1 MGTSNRRPYLGSTS
15 LTQALLDE
23 CQDNLEQRLEM
34 IAEIELPDSSIIY
47 ASDRN
52 KYVDDRFYEALCT
65 FPVIGRTIGDWL
77 SPELQ
82 FSNLSITINNTDGRF
97 NPYLPGGASYNGF
110 IGRDVVVKVGL
121 GESSATYQTIFD
133 GKVTDVAGFGR
144 NKESF
149 TLINRNRF
157 DAANVEFPQTVLTDT
172 GYPDIETDK
181 IGQGAPVI
189 YGDWTVNLD
198 AKKPGVKGIAANG
211 ANAGV
216 LAGTSQLTVFI
227 SDIDIFLVMTNGVT
241 VVRSDKT
248 ATFNSADIILGSG
261 NRTINIKQAG
271 SGGTTLLDVDPYVYQ
286 AGDEFYIKV
295 KGIYLNPLSD
305 DNIVA
310 QSLDI
315 LKRFPGFVPG
325 DFDLSN
331 WYSYMSKS
339 SPAESAIINFKSRIW
354 QQESTGVMSYVSSL
368 LEQVRIEPFI
378 DRGGKFKL
386 SSLHFDDVA
395 TKYAAFTF
403 KVRNW
408 DCKVD
413 TFQLNVDELNNWN
426 RAKADYDRS
435 PETGEAR
442 LSTSIFRNSAAVTQA
457 GKDISKRRWRKN

>member
-1 MGTSNRRPYLGSTS
+1 MGRGAIMGTSNRRPYLGSTS

-189 YGDWTVNLD
+189 YVDWTVNLD
-198 AKKPGVKGIAANG
+198 AK
-211 ANAGV
+211 
-216 LAGTSQLTVFI
+216 
-227 SDIDIFLVMTNGVT
+227 
-241 VVRSDKT
+241 
-248 ATFNSADIILGSG
+248 
-261 NRTINIKQAG
+261 
-271 SGGTTLLDVDPYVYQ
+271 
-286 AGDEFYIKV
+286 
-295 KGIYLNPLSD
+295 
-305 DNIVA
+305 
-310 QSLDI
+310 
-315 LKRFPGFVPG
+315 
-325 DFDLSN
+325 
-331 WYSYMSKS
+331 
-339 SPAESAIINFKSRIW
+339 
-354 QQESTGVMSYVSSL
+354 
-368 LEQVRIEPFI
+368 
-378 DRGGKFKL
+378 
-386 SSLHFDDVA
+386 
-395 TKYAAFTF
+395 
-403 KVRNW
+403 
-408 DCKVD
+408 
-413 TFQLNVDELNNWN
+413 
-426 RAKADYDRS
+426 
-435 PETGEAR
+435 
-442 LSTSIFRNSAAVTQA
+442 
-457 GKDISKRRWRKN
+457 